1 MPRRKVE
8 VSDIKRILVFDG
20 YVTQA
25 LWLLWC
31 SSTYLLSFISSQ
43 SHLLTMKT
51 LVALV
56 FLFLAILSV
65 VSALPVLLLSLV
77 QTLSHPTLKDVIY
90 PENGCH
96 THCIERIWIKSIF
109 ENSIILR

>member
-1 MPRRKVE
+1 MPHSKVE
-8 VSDIKRILVFDG
+8 VADIKRILIFDG

-43 SHLLTMKT
+43 LHLLTMKT

-65 VSALPVLLLSLV
+65 ASALPVY
-77 QTLSHPTLKDVIY
+77 TYGY
-90 PENGCH
+90 PYAYAPYAYGYDYGYVAPYSAAYYYPWFK
-96 THCIERIWIKSIF
+96 R
-109 ENSIILR
+109 